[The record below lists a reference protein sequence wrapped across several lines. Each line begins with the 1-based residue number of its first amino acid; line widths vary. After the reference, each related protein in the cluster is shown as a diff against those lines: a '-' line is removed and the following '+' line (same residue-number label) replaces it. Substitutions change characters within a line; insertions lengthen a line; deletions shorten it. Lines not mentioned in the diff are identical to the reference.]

1 MKNKLL
7 GKAEPAGAELGIY
20 FSDDFGELGDELGL
34 TLDDMY
40 CLRNIKNRELWLSG
54 EITDMTAESVLTE
67 IREFNR
73 KDYNDEIPFQKR
85 VPIKLFIDS
94 PGGDVVAGLSIIDT
108 IKASETPV
116 WTINFSK
123 AYSMAFHVLING
135 DKRFAFKSSSF
146 LLHDGSE
153 GGFDSSSKFRD
164 RLKFNDSLEQITRQN
179 VIERTKITKREYEM
193 NARREWYML
202 VPEAKELGVVDEV
215 VERLSQVLTFGQ
227 NQKLDT
233 IFK

>member
-1 MKNKLL
+1 MKRKLFRKDVEI
-7 GKAEPAGAELGIY
+7 GSELGI
-20 FSDDFGELGDELGL
+20 FFGDVGDLKDDIGL

-40 CLRNIKNRELWLSG
+40 CLRNVKNRELWLTG
-54 EITDMTAESVLTE
+54 EINDMMAEDLLVE
-67 IREFNR
+67 IKEYNR
-73 KDYNDEIPFQKR
+73 KDCPDAIPPSKR
-85 VPIKLFIDS
+85 TPIKLFIDS

-116 WTINFSK
+116 WTINVSK
-123 AYSMAFHVLING
+123 SYSMAFHVLING

-164 RLKFNDSLEQITRQN
+164 RLKFTDDLEQITRQN

-202 VPEAKELGVVDEV
+202 VPEAKELGVIDQV
-215 VERLSQVLTFGQ
+215 VERIGEILTIQ
-227 NQKLDT
+227 PAQRLDA